1 MHLIASGFVFL
12 KKKIMDFSIK
22 LSNGMILS
30 GMVQSPGEN
39 ARAMVIL
46 VHGLGEHIQ
55 RYSHWAELF
64 KNQGIGF
71 IGVDMPGH
79 GRSPGRR
86 GNVSSFDLVKEM
98 IDILLNTSR
107 QTFPGIPL
115 YLYGHSLGGGLALN
129 YLVRTNPKVNG
140 AIITSPWLKLSFA
153 PSRAKLAL
161 ASILNHIL
169 PGFVQSSGLNPD
181 DLSHDPEV
189 VSRYKN
195 DPLVHGKISVSLF
208 NIAVKAARFTLE
220 NPSALKVRT
229 LLLHG
234 SNDKICSPEGSME
247 FASGSAKTDLK
258 IFEGGYHEL
267 HNEPFKTEVFNYI
280 IKWLENKQ

>member
-1 MHLIASGFVFL
+1 
-12 KKKIMDFSIK
+12 MDFSIK

-39 ARAMVIL
+39 ARGMIIL

-55 RYSHWAELF
+55 RYSNWAELF
-64 KNQGIGF
+64 KNKGIGF

-79 GRSPGRR
+79 GRSPGRK
-86 GNVSSFDLVKEM
+86 GHISGFALVKEM

-115 YLYGHSLGGGLALN
+115 YLYGHSLGGGLVLN

-140 AIITSPWLKLSFA
+140 AIITSPWLKLAFEPPRS
-153 PSRAKLAL
+153 KLAL
-161 ASILNHIL
+161 ASVLNHIV

-181 DLSHDPEV
+181 FLSHDPEV
-189 VSRYKN
+189 VKRYKN

-208 NIAVKAARFTLE
+208 NIAVKAAKFTLE
-220 NPSALKVRT
+220 NASSLKVRT

-234 SNDKICSPEGSME
+234 SDDKICSPEGSRE
-247 FASGSAKTDLK
+247 FAANSAKADLK

-267 HNEPFKTEVFNYI
+267 HNEPFKIEVFDYI
-280 IKWLENKQ
+280 IKWVENKL